1 MFFWSGICLVF
12 LLLLLLYFYS
22 SLCIV
27 ILSDVSIR
35 AVHSLISLFTLF
47 QSIVLSCSVSCSL
60 SSCPL
65 HCPWL
70 ITQTCSLN
78 WEQTETDNLFLFC
91 HTFLIIHLFCF
102 VLCRFFVFLRLS
114 LVIRNNTS
122 CSSLSL
128 STKIAFVFALSHLS
142 LSVLTCVTF
151 IIDILPEYELRANK
165 CESFFEEY
173 FKRFL

>member
-1 MFFWSGICLVF
+1 M
-12 LLLLLLYFYS
+12 
-22 SLCIV
+22 
-27 ILSDVSIR
+27 SIR

-47 QSIVLSCSVSCSL
+47 QSLVLSCSVSCSL
-60 SSCPL
+60 SSCPF

-78 WEQTETDNLFLFC
+78 WEQTETDNLFLLC
-91 HTFLIIHLFCF
+91 HTFPIIHLFWF

-122 CSSLSL
+122 CSSLSPL
-128 STKIAFVFALSHLS
+128 RSHLFLPYLI

-173 FKRFL
+173 FKRFCLRGTRMIFYLLAHIHPS